1 MQRMKENQRK
11 AALQA
16 YIEKMS
22 TLLLAQN
29 LRDSSEDEEVRKI
42 ARVSTLTVLRRLDA
56 ERKGNVLRFLHESGL
71 VDKDKRIID
80 LSGADLS
87 GAGLSRVDLHLADLS
102 LAHLFNA
109 DLHGADLHG
118 ADLRLADLSGANL
131 SLAHLFNAD
140 LSGADLSRASV
151 TPEQLGTAYSLK
163 DTIMPDGSKHP

>member
-1 MQRMKENQRK
+1 MQSMKENQRK

-29 LRDSSEDEEVRKI
+29 VRDSSEDEEVRKI
-42 ARVSTLTVLRRLDA
+42 ARVWTLTVLRRLDA

-80 LSGADLS
+80 LSGADL
-87 GAGLSRVDLHLADLS
+87 R
-102 LAHLFNA
+102 
-109 DLHGADLHG
+109 
-118 ADLRLADLSGANL
+118 
-131 SLAHLFNAD
+131 LAHLFNAD

-163 DTIMPDGSKHP
+163 DTIMPDGLKHP